1 MDENTKHIVASN
13 LTVAFYSMRQMS
25 ETFNENIM
33 FETYE
38 KFLSLLNA
46 KFGRSESESRPLSGG
61 STTISESSGTPTT
74 GKK

>member
-1 MDENTKHIVASN
+1 MASN

-46 KFGRSESESRPLSGG
+46 KFGRSESESRPLSGV